1 MNHLAGVVR
10 KLWHTTKMSYMFMV
24 NRIEG
29 VEPKKAVF
37 ISFDGKSYSDN
48 PKAISEKLHELHPD
62 FEIVWMFGNAEEKRK
77 IVPDYVKCVQ
87 AGSFEALRELATSKF
102 WVDNFC
108 KPLFIYKGKNQFY
121 IQTGHGDRGFK
132 KVLYDVRTLLPNGH
146 YKEGDLAEPEI
157 CDLGVSGSEF
167 MNRLY
172 RSAFGY
178 EGEIL
183 TCGSPRNDQ
192 LLVCDKSK
200 AKAVRETL
208 KLDMGIK
215 ILLYAPTF
223 RDSKLGSAQGFDGID
238 LRSVIR
244 SLEDKTGD
252 RWVCLVRSHS
262 SASGFENQR
271 LFNDRLTDV
280 TAYEDMS
287 DLLLISDMLI
297 TDYSSSAGD
306 FALLGRPI
314 ILFQNDREEYVKK
327 DRTFYF
333 DIDESPY
340 IVALNQDQLID
351 IIRNME
357 MDKAAQNCRDI
368 LRFYGASETGKS
380 SEAVA
385 NYIISK
391 LK

>member
-1 MNHLAGVVR
+1 MNNLTGEAR
-10 KLWHTTKMSYMFMV
+10 KLWHRTKRSYMFTV
-24 NRIEG
+24 NRLKG
-29 VEPKKAVF
+29 VKPQKAVF

-48 PKAISEKLHELHPD
+48 PKAISEKLHELYPE
-62 FEIVWMFGNAEEKRK
+62 FEIVWMFGNPEEKRE
-77 IVPDYVKCVQ
+77 IVPDYVRCVQ

-172 RSAFGY
+172 KTAFGY

-192 LLVCDKSK
+192 LLAADESK

-208 KLDMGIK
+208 KLDKDIK

-223 RDSKLGSAQGFDGID
+223 RDSKLGSAQRFEGID
-238 LRSVIR
+238 LGSAIR
-244 SLEDKTGD
+244 CLEDKTGD
-252 RWVCLVRSHS
+252 RWVCLVRAHS
-262 SASGFENQR
+262 SASGFENQS
-271 LFNDRLTDV
+271 FSKDGFIDV

-287 DLLLISDMLI
+287 DLLLVSDMLI

-314 ILFQNDREEYVKK
+314 ILFQDDREEYVKK

-340 IVALNQDQLID
+340 IVALNQAQLID

-357 MDKAAQNCRDI
+357 KDKAARNCRDI
-368 LRFYGASETGKS
+368 LRFYVASETGKS

-385 NYIISK
+385 KYIASK
-391 LK
+391 LQ